1 MEAGRLE
8 DIRRGNLFC
17 RYSPPE
23 HGSDPNDDH
32 LKATNYENTALFLL
46 SCFQYILVAAVFSIG
61 PPYRKPMWT
70 NGVCLWE
77 GAFVAISLNSFSGW
91 LMLSL
96 IALSLFNVAVLLVPT
111 KFMSAVLELMPL
123 PLSARL
129 TLLWAA
135 VINVAVSVAF
145 ERWVAQLI
153 ADVVGMLV
161 SEHEGRRRIKDSRVY
176 RAITDRE

>member
-1 MEAGRLE
+1 
-8 DIRRGNLFC
+8 
-17 RYSPPE
+17 
-23 HGSDPNDDH
+23 
-32 LKATNYENTALFLL
+32 
-46 SCFQYILVAAVFSIG
+46 
-61 PPYRKPMWT
+61 
-70 NGVCLWE
+70 
-77 GAFVAISLNSFSGW
+77 
-91 LMLSL
+91 MLSL

-129 TLLWAA
+129 TLLWVA

-161 SEHEGRRRIKDSRVY
+161 SEHEGRRRINDSRVY

>member
-1 MEAGRLE
+1 MAATQTMTTSRQPTTRTRPCFYCPVFNTFWSLRFSASGRLTE
-8 DIRRGNLFC
+8 SRCGR
-17 RYSPPE
+17 
-23 HGSDPNDDH
+23 
-32 LKATNYENTALFLL
+32 T
-46 SCFQYILVAAVFSIG
+46 
-61 PPYRKPMWT
+61 
-70 NGVCLWE
+70 VCLWQ

-129 TLLWAA
+129 TLLWVA